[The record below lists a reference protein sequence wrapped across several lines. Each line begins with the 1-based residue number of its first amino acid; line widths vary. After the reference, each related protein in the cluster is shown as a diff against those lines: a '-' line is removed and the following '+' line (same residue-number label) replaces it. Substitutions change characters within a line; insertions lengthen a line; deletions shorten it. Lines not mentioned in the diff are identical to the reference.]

1 MASIMRQLKKAL
13 DSAKDLTNKAFK
25 VGGNNGLYIALAIL
39 VVVLLIV
46 IIPSAVAANAANAAN
61 ASNALVA
68 TPDVPVSL
76 TLTWRNASG
85 SASFPLY
92 VPENSV
98 YVKQDDVSLNLPTYS
113 ASFNEAFGSLVCM
126 QVYRNMSYNYLA
138 FVKYSDAGVNRFAL
152 LIYLDSGNTISVYTT
167 EDVGSSTDPSTYQG
181 MWTYEYDSKIN
192 SYETSIEVSSTFAAN
207 V

>member
-1 MASIMRQLKKAL
+1 MASIMRQLGKAF
-13 DSAKDLTNKAFK
+13 DSAKDMTNKAFK

-46 IIPSAVAANAANAAN
+46 IIPSAVAAVAAN

-76 TLTWRNASG
+76 TLTWRNASD
-85 SASFPLY
+85 SAAFPLY

-113 ASFNEAFGSLVCM
+113 ASFGEAFGSLVCM

-152 LIYLDSGNTISVYTT
+152 LIYISSHAISVYTA

-181 MWTYEYDSKIN
+181 MWTYEYDSKVN
-192 SYETSIEVSSTFAAN
+192 SYETYIEVSSTFAPN